1 MKTFFLAILVAL
13 VAVLFYY
20 PSFVWIPNSQ
30 DMEKLGLIPDTE
42 SQQQNIEEQPQ
53 QGTNQSTCSSAVAI
67 VI

>member
-13 VAVLFYY
+13 VAVFFYY

-30 DMEKLGLIPDTE
+30 DMEKLGLIPDSE

-53 QGTNQSTCSSAVAI
+53 QGN
-67 VI
+67 